1 MPWVKTKDM
10 FFSALFKVTQ
20 ISPTVQFVKNQSQNK
35 SRCISLKKWKHI
47 HEKQCYIHTYTYIYI
62 YIMCIE
68 HLGQTAHMDGQVLIL
83 KILVADYQKLGQ
95 GRVVYL
101 IIGHLL

>member
-10 FFSALFKVTQ
+10 FFSTLFKVTQ

-35 SRCISLKKWKHI
+35 SRFISLKKWKQI
-47 HEKQCYIHTYTYIYI
+47 HKKQCHIYI
-62 YIMCIE
+62 YIMYIE

-83 KILVADYQKLGQ
+83 KILVADYRKLGQ